1 MSRGG
6 TAPGPQKGLTP
17 RPPGGKT
24 SSKNTPR
31 KSKIKADDKNE
42 HSMLSWGRGDRWQLG
57 NGATCDR
64 ARRFWKLNNPIG

>member
-6 TAPGPQKGLTP
+6 TAPGTQKGLTP

-42 HSMLSWGRGDRWQLG
+42 HSMLSWGRGDR
-57 NGATCDR
+57 
-64 ARRFWKLNNPIG
+64 